1 MTARVYASPPGE
13 SSGGRLTKDEHQ
25 QLLDAVKEDG
35 TIDAVENEQ
44 VTRVLNMV
52 REGQLTVE

>member
-13 SSGGRLTKDEHQ
+13 SSGGR
-25 QLLDAVKEDG
+25 EDG
-35 TIDAVENEQ
+35 TIDAAENEQ

-52 REGQLTVE
+52 RDGQLTVD